1 MHAEPLHQ
9 QEHQPRQDGVN
20 AVQHR
25 RNKQEGELNRLGDTA
40 DDGSDRA
47 REHNALHPRSVFRA
61 GAAVDRQ
68 RNRRNTEHLDGRQP
82 GHKGSGGN
90 RHLVFQLGKEDELVA
105 MHHLPGLVH
114 VLAELQPERRPPD
127 MVKTKRD
134 QQSLDKAEQEGG
146 HARPLHRHGIRQA
159 INQMLNRRPDHRH
172 HQPDKQRGEGGHY
185 RHEALAGKKLQPRR
199 KLNTVIAFIQ
209 PGGDNPDNDAAKH
222 AGLERRDAQHHSVV
236 THLRHR
242 LGRDPQKLAD
252 GDVHNQ
258 KPGDRRQPGNALIV
272 TEPYRHA
279 DRKQQRQVSENRTA
293 RFRH

>member
-20 AVQHR
+20 AIQHG
-25 RNKQEGELNRLGDTA
+25 RNKQEGELNRLGDAA

-47 REHNALHPRSVFRA
+47 REHNALHPRFVFRA

-68 RNRRNTEHLDGRQP
+68 RNRRNAEHLDRRQP

-90 RHLVFQLGKEDELVA
+90 RHLVFQLGKEDKLVA

-114 VLAELQPERRPPD
+114 VLAKLQPERRPPD

-134 QQSLDKAEQEGG
+134 QQPLDKTEQEGG

-172 HQPDKQRGEGGHY
+172 HQPDKQRGEGDHY
-185 RHEALAGKKLQPRR
+185 RHKSLAGEELQP
-199 KLNTVIAFIQ
+199 
-209 PGGDNPDNDAAKH
+209 
-222 AGLERRDAQHHSVV
+222 
-236 THLRHR
+236 
-242 LGRDPQKLAD
+242 
-252 GDVHNQ
+252 
-258 KPGDRRQPGNALIV
+258 
-272 TEPYRHA
+272 
-279 DRKQQRQVSENRTA
+279 
-293 RFRH
+293 